1 MPLNLLPDDGKLLVD
16 WSPEWVWRLFN
27 LMRDTGTED
36 AFKNFMTSNKSTIS
50 STAKFANEVKKFI
63 SENQL
68 HTKNKDAAIIIA
80 SATCGCHGKS

>member
-50 STAKFANEVKKFI
+50 
-63 SENQL
+63 ENQL